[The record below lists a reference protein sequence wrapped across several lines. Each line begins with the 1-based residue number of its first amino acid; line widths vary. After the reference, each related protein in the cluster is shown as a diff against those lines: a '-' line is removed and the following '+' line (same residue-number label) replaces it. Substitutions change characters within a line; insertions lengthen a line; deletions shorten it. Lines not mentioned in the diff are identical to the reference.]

1 LIGRFAKSLLTALG
15 TKRLPTYDSCQKTGQ
30 YGADK
35 GRSLHRDMT
44 KAAHN
49 PNAFWS
55 AYLDLID
62 SIAPLLPAELQSR
75 VDILKHCRRVLEVDI
90 PVRMDD
96 GRVEHFSGWRV
107 QHNLSRGPGKGGV
120 RLHPSVCKEEVMA
133 LSALMT
139 IKCSAVGVPFG
150 GAKGGICVDP
160 STLSLGERERMVRR
174 YTSEIAAFI
183 GPEKDIP
190 APDVGSGAQEM
201 AWMLDTYSTGVGYTC
216 PGVVT
221 GKPLALGGSLGRQEA
236 TGEGVWVVAREALR
250 RNPSMEG
257 KKRVAIQGYGNVGKA
272 AAHAFVRNGFI
283 VVALQDHTGAV
294 ASRTGIDL
302 AVLDTHVK
310 TGGTLGNFP
319 AAVPIFAED
328 FWTVETDVLV
338 PAALELQ
345 ITAKRAAHLQAKLI
359 VEGANGPV
367 CPEAEP
373 ILAAKGVLVAPDV
386 IANAGGVAVSY
397 FEWVQ
402 NLNRDVWTARHIQE
416 RLDELLTK
424 AFAEAWDTSM
434 ARGISLRRA
443 ASLLAAERVLEAHVL
458 RGLYP

>member
-1 LIGRFAKSLLTALG
+1 
-15 TKRLPTYDSCQKTGQ
+15 
-30 YGADK
+30 
-35 GRSLHRDMT
+35 MT
-44 KAAHN
+44 THTS

-62 SIAPLLPAELQSR
+62 SITPLLPAELKSR
-75 VDILKHCRRVLEVDI
+75 ADNLKHCRRVLEVDI

-96 GRVEHFSGWRV
+96 GRIEHFTGWRV

-133 LSALMT
+133 LAGLMT

-150 GAKGGICVDP
+150 GAKGGISVDP
-160 STLSLGERERMVRR
+160 TKLSKGERERLIRR
-174 YTSEIAAFI
+174 FTSEIAPVI

-201 AWMLDTYSTGVGYTC
+201 AWMLDTYSTVVGYTC

-221 GKPLALGGSLGRQEA
+221 GKPIALGGSLGRQEA
-236 TGEGVWVVAREALR
+236 TGEGVWVVAREV
-250 RNPSMEG
+250 MERAKQLAG
-257 KKRVAIQGYGNVGKA
+257 EKRVAIQGYGNVGKA
-272 AAHAFVRNGFI
+272 AAYAFARNGFT
-283 VVALQDHTGAV
+283 VVAIQDHTGTI
-294 ASRTGIDL
+294 ASEYGIDL
-302 AVLDTHVK
+302 VLLDNHIK
-310 TGGTLGNFP
+310 QGGVVGNFP
-319 AAVPIFAED
+319 GVQKLAQERFWEVPM
-328 FWTVETDVLV
+328 DVLV

-345 ITAKRAAHLQAKLI
+345 ITAERAQRIGAKLI

-373 ILAAKGVLVAPDV
+373 ILASRGIVVAPDI

-402 NLNRDVWTARHIQE
+402 NLNRDVWDASHIQQ
-416 RLDELLTK
+416 RLDGLLSK
-424 AFAEAWDTSM
+424 AIGDAWDASQ
-434 ARGISLRRA
+434 SLQTTLRKA
-443 ASLLAAERVLEAHVL
+443 ATLLAAQRVLEAHVL

>member
-1 LIGRFAKSLLTALG
+1 
-15 TKRLPTYDSCQKTGQ
+15 
-30 YGADK
+30 
-35 GRSLHRDMT
+35 MT
-44 KAAHN
+44 TSSA

-62 SIAPLLPAELQSR
+62 SITPLLPPELQAR
-75 VDILKHCRRVLEVDI
+75 ADNLKHCRRILEVDI

-96 GRVEHFSGWRV
+96 GRIEHFTGWRA
-107 QHNLSRGPGKGGV
+107 QHNLSRGPGKGGI

-160 STLSLGERERMVRR
+160 YKLSPGEKERLIRRFTAELG
-174 YTSEIAAFI
+174 SFI
-183 GPEKDIP
+183 GPNIDIP
-190 APDVGSGAQEM
+190 APDVGSTAGDM
-201 AWMLDTYSTGVGYTC
+201 AHLLDTYSISVGYTC

-221 GKPLALGGSLGRQEA
+221 GKPIALGGSLGRQDA
-236 TGEGVWVVAREALR
+236 TGEGVWVVARETMA
-250 RNPSMEG
+250 RNAQLAG
-257 KKRVAIQGYGNVGKA
+257 KKRVAIQGYGNVGRATAK
-272 AAHAFVRNGFI
+272 AFVRNGFT
-283 VVALQDHTGAV
+283 VVALQDHTG
-294 ASRTGIDL
+294 SLQSEHGIDL
-302 AVLDTHVK
+302 DALDKHIAQ
-310 TGGTLGNFP
+310 GGVLGNFSGVQQMNP
-319 AAVPIFAED
+319 EEFWAAPV
-328 FWTVETDVLV
+328 DVLV

-345 ITAKRAAHLQAKLI
+345 ITAERAQRIQAKLI

-373 ILAAKGVLVAPDV
+373 ILAQRGVLVAPDI

-402 NLNRDVWTARHIQE
+402 NLNRDVWDASHVQA
-416 RLDELLTK
+416 RLDGLLTK
-424 AFAEAWDTSM
+424 AFAEAWDASM
-434 ARGISLRRA
+434 ARNVSLRKA
-443 ASLLAAERVLEAHVL
+443 ATYLAAERVLQAHVL